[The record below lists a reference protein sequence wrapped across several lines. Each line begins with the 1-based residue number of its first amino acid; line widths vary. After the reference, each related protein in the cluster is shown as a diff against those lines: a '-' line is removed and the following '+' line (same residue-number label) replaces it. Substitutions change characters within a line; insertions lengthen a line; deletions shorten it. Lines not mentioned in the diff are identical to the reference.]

1 VDDQPRDDRGL
12 PVRRDAIVDR
22 HAQLSEQHEL
32 LRDRGSALL
41 EHREHRDELIEHRDA
56 IARFHRD
63 LQPLTPTQRERL
75 ELGRIAGETEDM
87 LTETLAAIER
97 AREAWKRATD
107 AWQRVREK
115 LDR

>member
-1 VDDQPRDDRGL
+1 M
-12 PVRRDAIVDR
+12 RRDAIVDR

-41 EHREHRDELIEHRDA
+41 EHREHRDELLEHREA
-56 IARFHRD
+56 IAQFHHD
-63 LQPLTPTQRERL
+63 LQPLTGTQRERL
-75 ELGRIAGETEDM
+75 DLGRVAGETDDM
-87 LTETLAAIER
+87 LTETLAAIEH

-115 LDR
+115 LGR